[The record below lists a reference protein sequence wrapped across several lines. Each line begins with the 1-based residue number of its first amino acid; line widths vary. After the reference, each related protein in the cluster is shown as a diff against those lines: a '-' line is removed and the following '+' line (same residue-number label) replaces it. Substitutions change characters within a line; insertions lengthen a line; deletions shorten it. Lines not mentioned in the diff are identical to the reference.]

1 MTDILS
7 IGASATMLYQKSL
20 ATVSNN
26 VANLHT
32 EGYSRQEA
40 ISLENNPSEYGVHYV
55 GTGAYLGSIQ
65 RNYDAFVERNLSTA
79 LNQLSSHVSMNN
91 YTTRLVDSIAS
102 ESTALAPAFDK
113 FFVIAEKLS
122 TEPFSTPMR
131 LDLLSAA
138 DFLTGRIRDFAQN
151 LTKLDNESAQELES
165 TVSQVNVLTSQ
176 LADINR
182 QLQKNSTLARQPM
195 AVLDQRDKVLKELSA
210 FIGTEVTEKA
220 NGQVDV
226 RVKDSGPQATLV
238 SGDRSKALSVN
249 LVANRPGS
257 QVVVLD
263 EYGDNKQLLNLQG
276 GSVSGLA
283 SFRSDVLA
291 PLMSQIEVMAATFIT
306 RVNNVN
312 RDGLTLGNEIGGD
325 VFKVERRF
333 NVTDTNNSPVS
344 GTRVSQTR
352 ELEKEVNVSIAWLG
366 GNTWQITDLDSKKSQ
381 SVVAMM
387 EGNSLALPSV
397 GLAIQFGKTPLRGEA
412 IIVKSDLSA
421 AHGIKLAISDGSQ
434 FAFGEKYYV
443 GQATTN
449 QRTVETSLIPGGQLP
464 VSGLAAVPALSS
476 FVSKNVPLTT
486 TTSSVRPALVVPQ
499 GASEFVVSFRPAV
512 GSDAQLQVFTADFN
526 HLLGADLSQNTGLTD
541 AMRTAAFDANSR
553 YINSNRQETSVGS
566 FAYRGS
572 TVFYGHKATGFAQ
585 SVDIPSVTGA
595 AGGTNLIAGG
605 ALKIN
610 GQVLTGPLALNA
622 GESLS
627 AQKVA
632 DWFNTNVGAIATA
645 QRPAVL
651 ATVVSVP
658 VTDQRG
664 NVMNDATTGVALS
677 KNVVR
682 FVGDQVQFSF
692 AQTGKPSDLSVL
704 GLNTGV
710 YGSGAAAEKLLI
722 YATATTDVQ
731 TDLQINVPAHGMP
744 NPRVELNKP
753 AVVSFSMIN
762 NQLHYDLKDQQGLVI
777 ARRRFDAAAGVA
789 LPGMSLKFDRSPA
802 TGDVF
807 NVQVN
812 ANAASDNR
820 NLLKLIAVSDEK
832 LVNQQTLQQY
842 YLTMVNTVGN
852 VKDIAS
858 MNKETAQIIHD
869 HAVEQKSKIAGVN
882 LDQEAAD
889 LIRFQQ
895 AYQASAQVIQA
906 SIKLFDTLL
915 STSR

>member
-65 RNYDAFVERNLSTA
+65 RNYDAFVERNLSTS
-79 LNQLSSHVSMNN
+79 LTQLSSHESMHD

-113 FFVIAEKLS
+113 FFAIAEKLS
-122 TEPFSTPMR
+122 VEPFSTPMR
-131 LDLLSAA
+131 LDLLSSA
-138 DFLTGRIRDFAQN
+138 DFLAGRVRDFAQN
-151 LTKLDNESAQELES
+151 LTNLDYESAQELEN
-165 TVSQVNVLTSQ
+165 TVGQVNSLTSQ

-195 AVLDQRDKVLKELSA
+195 SVLDQRDKVLKDLSA
-210 FIGTEVTEKA
+210 LIGTEVTEMT

-238 SGDRSKALSVN
+238 SADRYKALSVN

-276 GSVSGLA
+276 GRISGLA

-291 PLMSQIEVMAATFIT
+291 PLMSQIEVMAASFIS
-306 RVNNVN
+306 RVNSVN
-312 RDGLTLGNEIGGD
+312 RDGLTLGNEVGGD

-333 NVTDTNNSPVS
+333 SVTDTNNIPVS

-352 ELEKEVNVSIAWLG
+352 ELVKEVNVSIAWLG
-366 GNTWQITDLDSKKSQ
+366 GNTWQITDRDSMTSQ

-387 EGNSLALPSV
+387 EGNSLNLPSL
-397 GLAIQFGKTPLRGEA
+397 GLSVQFGGPPVRGGA
-412 IIVKSDLSA
+412 INIKSDLSA
-421 AHGIKLAISDGSQ
+421 AHGMTLALSDGSQ
-434 FAFGEKYYV
+434 FAFGEQYYV
-443 GQATTN
+443 GQAATN
-449 QRTVETSLIPGGQLP
+449 QRTVETSLIPGAQLP
-464 VSGLAAVPALSS
+464 VRGLLTVPELSN

-486 TTSSVRPALVVPQ
+486 TTSSVKPALVVPQ
-499 GASEFVVSFRPAV
+499 GVSEFVVSFRPAL

-526 HLLGADLSQNTGLTD
+526 HLLGADLSQNAGSID
-541 AMRTAAFDANSR
+541 AMRLAAFDVNSR
-553 YINSNRQETSVGS
+553 YVNSSRQGASVGS
-566 FAYRGS
+566 FDYRGS
-572 TVFYGHKATGFAQ
+572 TFFYGHKASGFTQA
-585 SVDIPSVTGA
+585 VDIPAVTGA
-595 AGGTNLIAGG
+595 AGGTNLIAAG

-610 GQVLTGPLALNA
+610 GQVLAGQLALNA

-632 DWFNTNVGAIATA
+632 DWFNTNVSAIAAA
-645 QRPAVL
+645 QRPAVQ
-651 ATVVSVP
+651 AAVVSVP

-664 NVMNDATTGVALS
+664 NVVNDPATGLALS

-682 FVGDQVQFSF
+682 FVGNQLEFSF
-692 AQTGKPSDLSVL
+692 SPTGKPSDLSVL
-704 GLNTGV
+704 GLNTGL

-722 YATATTDVQ
+722 YATAPTDVQ

-744 NPRVELNKP
+744 NPRKELNKP
-753 AVVSFSMIN
+753 FSVSFSMIN
-762 NQLHYDLKDQQGLVI
+762 NQLHYDLKDQQGVLI
-777 ARRRFDAAAGVA
+777 ARRQFNAEAGVA
-789 LPGMSLKFDRSPA
+789 LPGMSLKFDRQPA
-802 TGDVF
+802 AGDVF

-820 NLLKLIAVSDEK
+820 NLQKLIAVSDEK

-842 YLTMVNTVGN
+842 YLTMLNTVGN